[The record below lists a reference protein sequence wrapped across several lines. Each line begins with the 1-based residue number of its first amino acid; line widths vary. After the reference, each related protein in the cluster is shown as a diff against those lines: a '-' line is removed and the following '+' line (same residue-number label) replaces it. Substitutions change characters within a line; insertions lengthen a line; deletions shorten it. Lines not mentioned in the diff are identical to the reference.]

1 MRRRQS
7 VAIPPRLTTT
17 HTPRPLVF
25 DVKMLNARLRNLD
38 TLAYSTESDKK
49 DDKFLEKKNV
59 FIHLKMALARLHIC
73 GTSGPFAL
81 LLRSEENVVF
91 LVFYH
96 KPGVT
101 NHRPCQTKLR
111 TAHKLR

>member
-38 TLAYSTESDKK
+38 TLACSTESDKK
-49 DDKFLEKKNV
+49 DDKFLEIKNV
-59 FIHLKMALARLHIC
+59 FIHLKMALARLHIF

-91 LVFYH
+91 YH
-96 KPGVT
+96 KPGGA
-101 NHRPCQTKLR
+101 NDRPCRTKLR